1 MLKQSEAGFRRLLP
15 LLRPHLRQLSLGL
28 ACMLVYVS
36 SFLLLLNLAGDLFPA
51 LGSRNLGRVL
61 ALIGQGVVIFAVQKL
76 AQFGQDSLLAGP
88 ALQVSQKLR
97 SDLFSKLQTVE
108 LGALEKLSAGDLTYR
123 LTEDADRV
131 SEVLYKS
138 VHDTLPSVLQLTA
151 VLGYMLWLD
160 WKLTASILLLAPLII
175 WLISLFGAK
184 VMAATERSQKKVSEL
199 AGLLGEAI
207 EGLPLVRAFA
217 AEPWLQGR
225 FEDEIDQHRQ
235 ARHRTYSLVALQH
248 PVVGMIEV
256 VGLFSVLGLAAW
268 RIQSND
274 LTIAGL
280 SSYLTGLVVLIDPI
294 AHVTNNFNEFQQGQA
309 SLRRLRQIEREPQ
322 EQADPTPS
330 IPIGR
335 PQGHL
340 QLQDVSFA
348 YDNGDPVLHNI
359 NLSITA
365 GQVVALVGPSG
376 AGKST
381 LFSLLLRFNTAQ
393 KGNILLDGKNLSQV
407 KARELRQQM
416 ALVPQRTTVFSGS
429 IADAIRFGRSAS
441 QSQLM
446 EAASLA
452 NAHDFI
458 MALPKGY
465 DTQLEERGTNVSGGQ
480 LQRIA
485 IARAVLG
492 NPAVLLLDEAT
503 SALDA
508 EAEAAVQV
516 GLKQAMQGRTVLVIA
531 HRLATV
537 QEADLIVVLDKGP
550 CRAQRSNQP
559 PARLQGD
566 GRSPKPCD
574 LAWLV
579 LSPPELPLRL
589 LHRGRLWLHQA
600 GALLDC
606 PTQHGRWRCV
616 GADHQTRWFRVPPVA
631 CRSPWG
637 AP

>member
-1 MLKQSEAGFRRLLP
+1 
-15 LLRPHLRQLSLGL
+15 
-28 ACMLVYVS
+28 
-36 SFLLLLNLAGDLFPA
+36 
-51 LGSRNLGRVL
+51 
-61 ALIGQGVVIFAVQKL
+61 
-76 AQFGQDSLLAGP
+76 
-88 ALQVSQKLR
+88 
-97 SDLFSKLQTVE
+97 
-108 LGALEKLSAGDLTYR
+108 
-123 LTEDADRV
+123 
-131 SEVLYKS
+131 
-138 VHDTLPSVLQLTA
+138 VLQLIA

-160 WKLTASILLLAPLII
+160 WKLTASILLLAPVII
-175 WLISLFGAK
+175 WLISLFGSK

-225 FEDEIDQHRQ
+225 FEKEIDQHRQ
-235 ARHRTYSLVALQH
+235 ARHRSYSIVALQH

-256 VGLFSVLGLAAW
+256 VGLFSVLALAAW
-268 RIQSND
+268 RIHSKD
-274 LTIAGL
+274 LSIAGF
-280 SSYLTGLVVLIDPI
+280 SSYLTGLVFLIDPI

-309 SLRRLRQIEREPQ
+309 SLRRLRQIEKEPQ
-322 EQADPTPS
+322 EAADP
-330 IPIGR
+330 IGAVALGR
-335 PQGHL
+335 PKGNLELDQ
-340 QLQDVSFA
+340 VNFA
-348 YDNGDPVLHNI
+348 YGEGGTVLHNI

-393 KGNILLDGKNLSQV
+393 SGTIALDGNDLSQV

-429 IADAIRFGRSAS
+429 IAEAIRFGRQAS
-441 QSQLM
+441 HSQLIQ
-446 EAASLA
+446 AAQLA

-458 MALPKGY
+458 MGLPQGY

-516 GLKQAMQGRTVLVIA
+516 GLRQAMQGRTVLVIA

-537 QEADLIVVLDKGP
+537 QEADLIVVVD
-550 CRAQRSNQP
+550 
-559 PARLQGD
+559 
-566 GRSPKPCD
+566 
-574 LAWLV
+574 
-579 LSPPELPLRL
+579 
-589 LHRGRLWLHQA
+589 RGRISEQGSHDQLMA
-600 GALLDC
+600 KN
-606 PTQHGRWRCV
+606 GRYRELCER
-616 GADHQTRWFRVPPVA
+616 QFIRVNAETPV
-631 CRSPWG
+631 S
-637 AP
+637 

>member
-1 MLKQSEAGFRRLLP
+1 MLSPSQAGFRRLLP
-15 LLRPHLRQLSLGL
+15 LLRPHLRQLIAGL
-28 ACMLVYVS
+28 ACMLLYVS
-36 SFLLLLNLAGDLFPA
+36 SFLLLLNLAGELFPS
-51 LGSRNLGRVL
+51 LSSRDLPKVL
-61 ALIGQGVVIFAVQKL
+61 QLIAQGVVIFAVQKL

-97 SDLFSKLQTVE
+97 SDVFRRLQTVE

-138 VHDTLPSVLQLTA
+138 IHDTVPSALQLLA

-160 WKLTASILLLAPLII
+160 WKLTASIVLLAPLIV
-175 WLISLFGAK
+175 WLVSLFGAR

-217 AEPWLQGR
+217 AEPWLQDR
-225 FEDEIDQHRQ
+225 FEREIDQHRQ
-235 ARHRTYSLVALQH
+235 ARHRTYNLVALQH

-256 VGLFSVLGLAAW
+256 VGLFSVLALAAW
-268 RIQSND
+268 RIESGD

-309 SLRRLRQIEREPQ
+309 SLKRLRQIEREPQ
-322 EQADPTPS
+322 EAADPADA
-330 IPIGR
+330 IALGNLR
-335 PQGHL
+335 GDLDLQGVCFGYDPA
-340 QLQDVSFA
+340 QPVLQD
-348 YDNGDPVLHNI
+348 L
-359 NLSITA
+359 NLEVKA
-365 GQVVALVGPSG
+365 GQVLALVGPSG

-393 KGNILLDGKNLSQV
+393 QGRILLDGNDLSALRARDLRRQV
-407 KARELRQQM
+407 

-429 IADAIRFGRSAS
+429 IAEAIRFGRRAS
-441 QSQLM
+441 DADVM
-446 EAASLA
+446 EAARLA
-452 NAHDFI
+452 NADEFI
-458 MALPKGY
+458 QSLPNGY
-465 DTQLEERGTNVSGGQ
+465 ETLLEERGSNVSGGQ

-492 NPAVLLLDEAT
+492 NPALLLLDEAT

-508 EAEAAVQV
+508 EAEAAVQL
-516 GLKQAMQGRTVLVIA
+516 GLKQAMSGRTVLVIA

-537 QEADLIVVLDKGP
+537 QEADQIVVLEKGTIVD
-550 CRAQRSNQP
+550 RGSHDALMQRGGRYRELCERQFI
-559 PARLQGD
+559 RDLQN
-566 GRSPKPCD
+566 P
-574 LAWLV
+574 
-579 LSPPELPLRL
+579 
-589 LHRGRLWLHQA
+589 
-600 GALLDC
+600 
-606 PTQHGRWRCV
+606 
-616 GADHQTRWFRVPPVA
+616 
-631 CRSPWG
+631 
-637 AP
+637 

>member
-1 MLKQSEAGFRRLLP
+1 MLSPSQAGFRRLLP
-15 LLRPHLRQLSLGL
+15 LLRPHLRQLIAGL
-28 ACMLVYVS
+28 ACMLLYVS
-36 SFLLLLNLAGDLFPA
+36 SFLLLLNLAGELFPS
-51 LGSRNLGRVL
+51 LSSRDLPKVL
-61 ALIGQGVVIFAVQKL
+61 LLIAQGVVIFAVQKL

-97 SDLFSKLQTVE
+97 SDVFRRLQTVE

-138 VHDTLPSVLQLTA
+138 IHDTVPSALQLLA

-160 WKLTASILLLAPLII
+160 WKLTASIVLLAPLIV
-175 WLISLFGAK
+175 WLVSLFGAR

-217 AEPWLQGR
+217 AEPWLQDR
-225 FEDEIDQHRQ
+225 FEREIDQHRQ
-235 ARHRTYSLVALQH
+235 ARHRTYNLVALQH

-256 VGLFSVLGLAAW
+256 VGLFSVLALAAW
-268 RIQSND
+268 RIESGD

-309 SLRRLRQIEREPQ
+309 SLKRLRQIEREPQ
-322 EQADPTPS
+322 EAADPADA
-330 IPIGR
+330 IALGNLR
-335 PQGHL
+335 GDLDLQGVCFGYEPA
-340 QLQDVSFA
+340 QPVLQD
-348 YDNGDPVLHNI
+348 L
-359 NLSITA
+359 NLEVKA
-365 GQVVALVGPSG
+365 GQVLALVGPSG

-393 KGNILLDGKNLSQV
+393 QGRILLDGNDLSALRARDLRRQV
-407 KARELRQQM
+407 

-429 IADAIRFGRSAS
+429 IAEAIRFGRRAS
-441 QSQLM
+441 DADVM
-446 EAASLA
+446 EAARLA
-452 NAHDFI
+452 NADEFI
-458 MALPKGY
+458 QSLPNGY
-465 DTQLEERGTNVSGGQ
+465 ETLLEERGSNVSGGQ

-492 NPAVLLLDEAT
+492 NPALLLLDEAT

-516 GLKQAMQGRTVLVIA
+516 GLKQAMSGRTVLVIA

-537 QEADLIVVLDKGP
+537 QEADQIVVLEKGTIVD
-550 CRAQRSNQP
+550 RGSHDALMQRGGRYRELCERQFI
-559 PARLQGD
+559 RDLQN
-566 GRSPKPCD
+566 P
-574 LAWLV
+574 
-579 LSPPELPLRL
+579 
-589 LHRGRLWLHQA
+589 
-600 GALLDC
+600 
-606 PTQHGRWRCV
+606 
-616 GADHQTRWFRVPPVA
+616 
-631 CRSPWG
+631 
-637 AP
+637 